1 MRTLL
6 ATALFASF
14 AALPAQAIQ
23 TTTGVEGYVDY
34 ASDPLFQPAT
44 GLTIEAWVT
53 YDDSTIPTGNYYWPT
68 IVRQN
73 TAPQQERY
81 ELRVDASN
89 NNSRSLSFK
98 VRDSANNLNSLSYT
112 FAASQLLNWTHVAA
126 TFDGSTMRLFLNGVQ
141 VTARSTTL
149 SEILA
154 NTGGLRVGSGDI
166 STPGRETWNGAIDEL
181 RIWPFARDVGEI
193 QASMN
198 QELMSLP
205 GKVLTF
211 NFNGNYVETSHGL
224 IGTSTGVVSSATGPT
239 LTMVM
244 PVAFNV
250 GASTTTCARTIDT
263 HLGSMPTVGNSV
275 FALWA
280 TQGPRPASSGLG
292 LAVIARRGPPA
303 GQPPVLGVNLAFDLN
318 AIVATIALIPPTNA
332 LGNTRLLLPIP
343 AVPAL
348 SGVSLLGQ
356 FGYADATC
364 GPQGFTGSD
373 GIVFGI
379 Q

>member
-6 ATALFASF
+6 AAAVFASF
-14 AALPAQAIQ
+14 TILPAQALQ

-34 ASDPLFQPAT
+34 ASNPLFQPAT

-81 ELRVDASN
+81 ALRVDASN

-98 VRDSANNLNSLSYT
+98 VRDSGNTLNSLNYT
-112 FAASQLLNWTHVAA
+112 FAASALLPWTHIAA
-126 TFDGSTMRLFLNGVQ
+126 TFDGLNMRLFINGIQ
-141 VTARSTTL
+141 VTARTTTF
-149 SEILA
+149 SGILA

-166 STPGRETWNGAIDEL
+166 STPGRETWNGCIDEL
-181 RIWPFARDVGEI
+181 RIWPFARDVAEI

-211 NFNGNYVETSHGL
+211 NFNGNYVESSHGL
-224 IGTSTGVVSSATGPT
+224 IGTSTGVVNSATGQT

-250 GASTTTCARTIDT
+250 GASTTTCTSTIDT
-263 HLGSMPTVGNSV
+263 HLGSMPTVGNSA

-280 TQGPRPASSGLG
+280 TQGPSPAISSLG

-303 GQPPVLGVNLAFDLN
+303 GQPPFFGVTLAFDIN
-318 AIVATIALIPPTNA
+318 AIVATFALIPPTNA
-332 LGNTRLLLPIP
+332 LGNSRLLLPIP
-343 AVPAL
+343 NVPSL
-348 SGVSLLGQ
+348 SGVSLMGQ
-356 FGYADATC
+356 FGYDDMTC
-364 GPQGFTGSD
+364 GPQGFSASD